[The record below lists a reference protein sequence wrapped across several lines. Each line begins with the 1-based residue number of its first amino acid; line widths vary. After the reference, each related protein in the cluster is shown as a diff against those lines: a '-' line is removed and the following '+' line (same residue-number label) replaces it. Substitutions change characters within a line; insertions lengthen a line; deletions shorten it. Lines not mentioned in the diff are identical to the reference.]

1 MNRQRNSKRQRGV
14 AAVEFAIVLIVLLL
28 IMAGIIEFGRAF
40 WYYDALTK
48 ATRDGARLMSVA
60 ERDNFSTGSFIGD
73 AKSLVVRAANS
84 ANLNP
89 QLAVGQV
96 SVTCLDGD
104 LNTTACGSGLTA
116 NQEYIRVAITGYTI
130 DIGGFMPFL
139 SSSGGTPTTF
149 SGVALSP
156 QTTMRYM
163 N

>member
-1 MNRQRNSKRQRGV
+1 MDRQGHSKRQQGV

-60 ERDNFSTGSFIGD
+60 DRENFSTGTFVSD
-73 AKSLVVRAANS
+73 AKNLVVHSANS

-89 QLAVGQV
+89 LLGVGQV
-96 SVTCLDGD
+96 SVTCLDRD
-104 LNTTACGSGLTA
+104 LNTTACGSGLNA
-116 NQEYIRVAITGYTI
+116 AQEYVRVAITGYTI

-139 SSSGGTPTTF
+139 SASGGAPTTF
-149 SGVALSP
+149 SGIALSP

>member
-1 MNRQRNSKRQRGV
+1 MDRQGNSKRQCGV

-40 WYYDALTK
+40 WYYDALIK
-48 ATRDGARLMSVA
+48 ATRDGARLLSVA
-60 ERDNFSTGSFIGD
+60 ERENFSTGSFIGD
-73 AKSLVVRAANS
+73 AKSLVVQAANS

-89 QLAVGQV
+89 QLGVGQV
-96 SVTCLDGD
+96 SVTCLDTA
-104 LNTTACGSGLTA
+104 LNTVACGSGLNA
-116 NQEYIRVAITGYTI
+116 PQNIRVAITGYTI

-139 SSSGGTPTTF
+139 SASGGTPTTF